1 MNTQRHGNPQDNLEE
16 GSEAFSDETGK
27 KGSTSWLQATAQLP
41 VGKRKE
47 NNRGLDP
54 VERKAHR
61 FRDEVRGSGEEEE
74 AAAAAAAAG
83 GWTDNLPWR
92 VLASDGAGDR
102 NYEVAAALL
111 VIMWGEEKGKQ
122 NPRDLDG

>member
-1 MNTQRHGNPQDNLEE
+1 
-16 GSEAFSDETGK
+16 
-27 KGSTSWLQATAQLP
+27 
-41 VGKRKE
+41 
-47 NNRGLDP
+47 

-74 AAAAAAAAG
+74 AAAAG

-92 VLASDGAGDR
+92 VLASDGAGER